1 MPNILIHPNSGIL
14 EFNTGTTGSSSLDA
28 SLSGAVRLV
37 FSNSGT
43 LGIQSY
49 STGTVD
55 KFFVEGVNGRLFEV
69 DDVMTGS
76 LMSVNDL
83 AGLPILE
90 VFSDDRVVMGQY
102 ASNTLHVSGD
112 WVGLKT
118 LPVSG
123 ISLNV
128 SGIARFNTTGLV
140 ISGDSIS
147 ASGKLTLSPPTT
159 GRATFNIGHGSAPTT
174 PVDGDIWT
182 TTAGL
187 FARINGVTVGPHG
200 SSGTSGANG
209 TSGTN
214 GAAGAAGTS
223 GTNGAAG
230 TSGTNGA
237 AGAAG
242 TSGTNGAAGTS
253 GTNGAAGAAGTSGTN
268 GAAGTSGTN
277 GAAGAAGTSGTNGTS
292 GTSGLSY
299 FIVTGYAGTGLTL
312 ELNHAGDYIRT
323 TAATAVTVTVPPTSS
338 VNWVTDTEIMLEQAG
353 AGQVTFTTGASVI
366 INTSETL
373 KTQKQYS
380 VVALKMVSGNVWT
393 LFGEREL
400 V

>member
-1 MPNILIHPNSGIL
+1 MPNILINPNSGIL

-28 SLSGAVRLV
+28 SLSGAIRMV
-37 FSNSGT
+37 FLNSGT
-43 LGIQSY
+43 LGIQGY

-55 KFFVEGVNGRLFEV
+55 RFFVEGVNGRLFEV

-76 LMSVNDL
+76 LMSVNDI

-102 ASNTLHVSGD
+102 NSNTLHVSGD
-112 WVGLKT
+112 FIGVDC

-128 SGIARFNTTGLV
+128 SGVSRFNTTGLV

-147 ASGKLTLSPPTT
+147 ASGKLTLSPTTT
-159 GRATFNIGHGSAPTT
+159 GRATFNIGHGTPPTS

-214 GAAGAAGTS
+214 GAAGTSGTS

-230 TSGTNGA
+230 EVGTS
-237 AGAAG
+237 G
-242 TSGTNGAAGTS
+242 TSGTNGAAGEV
-253 GTNGAAGAAGTSGTN
+253 GTSGTS
-268 GAAGTSGTN
+268 GTTGTSGTN

-353 AGQVTFTTGASVI
+353 AGQVTFATGTGVV

-380 VVALKMVSGNVWT
+380 VVALKNVSGDVWT

>member
-49 STGTVD
+49 STGVVD

-69 DDVMTGS
+69 DDLMTGS
-76 LMSVNDL
+76 LMSVNDI
-83 AGLPILE
+83 AGLPVLE

-112 WVGLKT
+112 WAAVKA
-118 LPVSG
+118 LPISG

-128 SGIARFNTTGLV
+128 SGVSRFNTTGLV

-147 ASGKLTLSPPTT
+147 ASGKFSLSSGTT
-159 GRATFNIGHGSAPTT
+159 GRATFNIPHGIAPTS

-182 TTAGL
+182 TTSGMYV
-187 FARINGVTVGPHG
+187 RVSGSTVGPLG
-200 SSGTSGANG
+200 PQFFLVSGFTG
-209 TSGTN
+209 TD
-214 GAAGAAGTS
+214 
-223 GTNGAAG
+223 
-230 TSGTNGA
+230 
-237 AGAAG
+237 
-242 TSGTNGAAGTS
+242 
-253 GTNGAAGAAGTSGTN
+253 
-268 GAAGTSGTN
+268 
-277 GAAGAAGTSGTNGTS
+277 
-292 GTSGLSY
+292 
-299 FIVTGYAGTGLTL
+299 LTL
-312 ELNHAGDYIRT
+312 AREHAGDYLRT
-323 TAATAVTVTVPPTSS
+323 TAATAVTITVPPTS
-338 VNWVTDTEIMLEQAG
+338 VVAWPTDCEVMLEQAG
-353 AGQVTFTTGASVI
+353 AGQVTFATGTGVV

-380 VVALKMVSGNVWT
+380 VVALKNVSGNVWT

>member
-1 MPNILIHPNSGIL
+1 MPNILINPNSGIL

-49 STGTVD
+49 STGVVD

-69 DDVMTGS
+69 DDLMTGS
-76 LMSVNDL
+76 LMSVNDI
-83 AGLPILE
+83 AGLPVLE

-112 WVGLKT
+112 WAAVKA
-118 LPVSG
+118 LPISG

-128 SGIARFNTTGLV
+128 SGVSRFNTTGLV

-147 ASGKLTLSPPTT
+147 ASGKFTLSSGTT
-159 GRATFNIGHGSAPTT
+159 GRATFNIPHGIAPTS

-182 TTAGL
+182 TTSGMYV
-187 FARINGVTVGPHG
+187 RVSGSTVGPLG
-200 SSGTSGANG
+200 PQFFLVSGFTG
-209 TSGTN
+209 T
-214 GAAGAAGTS
+214 A
-223 GTNGAAG
+223 
-230 TSGTNGA
+230 
-237 AGAAG
+237 
-242 TSGTNGAAGTS
+242 
-253 GTNGAAGAAGTSGTN
+253 
-268 GAAGTSGTN
+268 
-277 GAAGAAGTSGTNGTS
+277 
-292 GTSGLSY
+292 
-299 FIVTGYAGTGLTL
+299 LTL
-312 ELNHAGDYIRT
+312 AREHAGDYLRT
-323 TAATAVTVTVPPTSS
+323 TAATAVTITVPPTS
-338 VNWVTDTEIMLEQAG
+338 VVAWPTDCEVMLEQAG
-353 AGQVTFTTGASVI
+353 AGQVTFATGTGVV

-380 VVALKMVSGNVWT
+380 VVALKNVSGNVWT

>member
-1 MPNILIHPNSGIL
+1 MPNILINPNSGIL

-49 STGTVD
+49 STGSVD

-76 LMSVNDL
+76 LMSVNDI

-102 ASNTLHVSGD
+102 NSNTLHVSGD
-112 WVGLKT
+112 FIGVDC
-118 LPVSG
+118 LPISG

-128 SGIARFNTTGLV
+128 SGVSRFNTTGLV

-147 ASGKLTLSPPTT
+147 ASGKLSLSSGTT
-159 GRATFNIGHGSAPTT
+159 GRATFNIPHGIAPTS

-182 TTAGL
+182 TTSGMYV
-187 FARINGVTVGPHG
+187 RVSGSTVGPLG
-200 SSGTSGANG
+200 QQF
-209 TSGTN
+209 
-214 GAAGAAGTS
+214 
-223 GTNGAAG
+223 
-230 TSGTNGA
+230 
-237 AGAAG
+237 
-242 TSGTNGAAGTS
+242 
-253 GTNGAAGAAGTSGTN
+253 
-268 GAAGTSGTN
+268 
-277 GAAGAAGTSGTNGTS
+277 
-292 GTSGLSY
+292 
-299 FIVTGYAGTGLTL
+299 FIVSGFTGTALTL
-312 ELNHAGDYIRT
+312 ERGHAGDYIRT
-323 TAATAVTVTVPPTSS
+323 TAATAVTVTVPPTS
-338 VNWVTDTEIMLEQAG
+338 VVAWPTDCEVMLEQAG
-353 AGQVTFTTGASVI
+353 AGQVTFATGTGVV

-380 VVALKMVSGNVWT
+380 VVALKNVSGNVWT

>member
-1 MPNILIHPNSGIL
+1 MPNILINPNSGIL

-28 SLSGAVRLV
+28 SLSGAVRLI

-76 LMSVNDL
+76 LMSVNDI

-102 ASNTLHVSGD
+102 NSNTLYVSGD
-112 WVGLKT
+112 WAAVKA
-118 LPVSG
+118 LPISG

-128 SGIARFNTTGLV
+128 SGVSRFNTTGLV

-147 ASGKLTLSPPTT
+147 ASGKFTLSSGTT
-159 GRATFNIGHGSAPTT
+159 GRATFNIPHGIAPTS

-182 TTAGL
+182 TTSGMYV
-187 FARINGVTVGPHG
+187 RVSGSTVGPLG
-200 SSGTSGANG
+200 PQFFLVSGFT
-209 TSGTN
+209 
-214 GAAGAAGTS
+214 
-223 GTNGAAG
+223 
-230 TSGTNGA
+230 
-237 AGAAG
+237 
-242 TSGTNGAAGTS
+242 
-253 GTNGAAGAAGTSGTN
+253 
-268 GAAGTSGTN
+268 
-277 GAAGAAGTSGTNGTS
+277 
-292 GTSGLSY
+292 
-299 FIVTGYAGTGLTL
+299 GTGLTL
-312 ELNHAGDYIRT
+312 ERGHAGDYIRT
-323 TAATAVTVTVPPTSS
+323 TAATAVTVTVPPTS
-338 VNWVTDTEIMLEQAG
+338 VVAWPTDCEIMLEQAG
-353 AGQVTFTTGASVI
+353 AGQVTFATGTGVV

-380 VVALKMVSGNVWT
+380 VVALKNVSGDVWT
-393 LFGEREL
+393 LFGERQSA
-400 V
+400 